1 MFSRSVLRGF
11 ASELRCAAT
20 TISSAAPLPQRA
32 CLHQTARL
40 HASQPASSSQPP
52 KAPLSAEPRAQFTTP
67 PIQRGPRVPTDE
79 DGNPIPTRRC
89 DIPSKSNPPELHRRP
104 APRPPYLLTEGDHIR
119 LPFLMPNVRSGDILR
134 FNRASVLGSRDY
146 TLKGSPVLDERLF
159 TCRVRV
165 IGTESEPMRIKE
177 KTKRRQRHVQG
188 VRSKH
193 RYTMMR
199 VMEVSV
205 HSPEQLLA
213 EGAIVVEDSKD
224 VIEKA
229 QQ

>member
-89 DIPSKSNPPELHRRP
+89 DIPLEKQPVKPDFTKPLEVSKSLMEQ
-104 APRPPYLLTEGDHIR
+104 
-119 LPFLMPNVRSGDILR
+119 LPISAAKARTTSSGDILR